1 MSNIAI
7 PEGFELLHGRNR
19 KNAQEA
25 ISRAEERG
33 FPTSSV
39 LTHPEG
45 YLIPTGEVDAIETE
59 PGAEG
64 NEPVE
69 LVGEPIE
76 LPKATASKAEQEAFA
91 EKHGIDL
98 SETTNA
104 ETRAAAIQAWADA
117 LPQLTAEAAD
127 TEKEN

>member
-19 KNAQEA
+19 ENAKKA
-25 ISRAEERG
+25 ISTAEERG
-33 FPTSSV
+33 LPTSSV

-59 PGAEG
+59 PGTEG

-76 LPKATASKAEQEAFA
+76 LPKATATKAEQEAFA

-98 SETTNA
+98 SGATNA

>member
-19 KNAQEA
+19 ENAKKA
-25 ISRAEERG
+25 ISTAEGRG

-64 NEPVE
+64 NEPIE
-69 LVGEPIE
+69 FVGEPIE
-76 LPKATASKAEQEAFA
+76 LPKATASKSEQEAFA
-91 EKHGIDL
+91 EKHGINL
-98 SETTNA
+98 SETTNT

-117 LPQLTAEAAD
+117 LPQAKAEGAD
-127 TEKEN
+127 TEEEN

>member
-19 KNAQEA
+19 ENAKKA
-25 ISRAEERG
+25 ISTAEERG
-33 FPTSSV
+33 LPTSSV

-45 YLIPTGEVDAIETE
+45 YLIPVEVSDVDTVETE
-59 PGAEG
+59 PGTE
-64 NEPVE
+64 NEP
-69 LVGEPIE
+69 PHE
-76 LPKATASKAEQEAFA
+76 LPKANATKAEQEAFA

-98 SETTNA
+98 SEATNA

-117 LPQLTAEAAD
+117 QPEAKAEAAD
-127 TEKEN
+127 TKKEN